1 MGTFWR
7 TGVSGRVRVA
17 VALLAQVTYPLGF
30 AALRGSAGDALFSF
44 AVLPVGLAAW
54 AFGVRGGLVS
64 SAVQLAA
71 RVLIV
76 STQRLGVSPLPEPTH
91 AALLLL
97 AAFWFG
103 FVRSLRIDLIRRAK
117 EAEALSRA
125 TGLLAAG
132 TAARETLHGILT
144 AATSV
149 VPSTVASFIVP
160 TDDGEQ
166 LRVAAILGPNPDWV
180 GRSYPMSA
188 GVSGRAWRT
197 GAAVRVD
204 DVSRDPDYVPWTP
217 STRSAL
223 AVPVA
228 RNDQLLGLIYFE
240 DSRAA
245 RYQDRDVRLMRT
257 FADHA
262 SVALESDRAG
272 REIERLALFDA
283 LTGLPNRNNF
293 VRRVQ
298 SSIAT
303 SGPTQS
309 LFAVVLLDI
318 DRFNEVTDTFGFAF
332 GDELI
337 RLVGTRLRADTHP
350 ADELARLE
358 GNEFALL
365 VRSDPLDALRMAETM
380 RHALEIP
387 FELRGQPVA
396 LTGAAG
402 LAFFPEHG
410 TNEVTLLRR
419 AQVAVHAAKSTGA
432 GVTIYAT
439 AIDAHSPARLAL
451 GPELR
456 RAIADGDL
464 SIQYQPIV
472 PLRGDQRFGAEALA
486 RWTHPQRGPI
496 PPAEFI
502 PVAEGSGL
510 MRLLTDSVVSQ
521 ATEDAMAWGLP
532 DRDLDI
538 AVNVS
543 MRNLRDPNFANS
555 VRQRLARSTLD
566 PSRLCFEI
574 TENVLMSDPDQTLV
588 VLGLFRELGV
598 RIAIDDFGTGYSSL
612 AYLGRLPVDAL
623 KIDRSFIAGLLDNA
637 ASESIVRATIDLAH
651 GLGLTVVAEGV
662 ETAEQ
667 LVRLREMG
675 CDRAQGFGI
684 GRPMRAPDLAAW
696 LQFEAGRYAAF

>member
-1 MGTFWR
+1 MRIG
-7 TGVSGRVRVA
+7 
-17 VALLAQVTYPLGF
+17 VALFAQVTFPLLF
-30 AALRGSAGDALFSF
+30 AALHGSASDAFFSF

-64 SAVQLAA
+64 IAAQVAA
-71 RVLIV
+71 RALIV
-76 STQRLGVSPLPEPTH
+76 TTLRPGASPLPEPTH
-91 AALLLL
+91 VALLLL
-97 AAFWFG
+97 AAVWFG

-117 EAEALSRA
+117 EAEALARA

-160 TDDGEQ
+160 ADDGEQ

-180 GRSYPMSA
+180 GRAYPMSA
-188 GVSGRAWRT
+188 GISGRAWRSGT
-197 GAAVRVD
+197 AVRVD
-204 DVSRDPDYVPWTP
+204 DVTRDPDYVPWTA

-223 AVPVA
+223 AVPIA
-228 RNDQLLGLIYFE
+228 RNGELLGLIYFE
-240 DSRAA
+240 DSSAA
-245 RYQDRDVRLMRT
+245 HYQERDVRLMRT

-262 SVALESDRAG
+262 SVALESERVG
-272 REIERLALFDA
+272 REIERLALFDV

-298 SSIAT
+298 VSIAS
-303 SGPTQS
+303 SGPTQG

-332 GDELI
+332 GDELM
-337 RLVGTRLRADTHP
+337 RLVGARLRADTHP

-365 VRSDPLDALRMAETM
+365 VRSEPLDALRMAETM

-387 FELRGQPVA
+387 FDVRGQPVA
-396 LTGAAG
+396 LTGSAG
-402 LAFFPEHG
+402 IAFFPEHG

-432 GVTIYAT
+432 GVIIYAT

-456 RAIADGDL
+456 RAIGDGDL
-464 SIQYQPIV
+464 SVHYQPIV
-472 PLRGDQRFGAEALA
+472 PLREGQEYSAEALA
-486 RWTHPQRGPI
+486 RWTHPLRGPV
-496 PPAEFI
+496 PPMEFI
-502 PVAEGSGL
+502 PVAEASGL
-510 MRLLTDSVVSQ
+510 IKLLTESVLSQ
-521 ATEDAMAWGLP
+521 ATSDATSWGLP
-532 DRDLDI
+532 ERGLNI

-555 VRQRLARSTLD
+555 VRERLARSKLD

-574 TENVLMSDPDQTLV
+574 TENVVMSDPDQTLV
-588 VLGLFRELGV
+588 MLRLFRDLGV

-623 KIDRSFIAGLLDNA
+623 KIDRSFMAGLLDNA

-696 LQFEAGRYAAF
+696 LQFEAGRYAAS